1 MNKINYIRFDW
12 AIKKLLRDKANFG
25 ILEGFIEVF
34 LKKKGCKIIEILE
47 SESNQKFDDDKFN
60 RVDIKAKDAD
70 GEIFIVEIQLT
81 RYVNYMERVLFGAAK
96 AVTEQLN
103 DGDDYGKIKKIY
115 SISIVYYDFG
125 IGKDYLYVGETKFVG
140 VHCNDELLISEKEEL
155 TLFEKEQDKAKNKD
169 RKFKYERH
177 NAGNIMPTYYLIR
190 VNSFDDTIK
199 TAMDEWMEF
208 LKNSEIKSD
217 TKVPGLVEA
226 KEVMKF
232 DRMTKEEQDTYIRH
246 LDAVANE
253 KEAILTAKIEGKIE
267 GREEGK
273 AEGIAQR
280 NKEIATEMKN
290 NGISVEVISV
300 VMKLPVEEVKKLL
313 NQ

>member
-226 KEVMKF
+226 KEIMKF